1 MADVYTIRAEDQVSG
16 PARQMSVAYDRV
28 ALAAQALSNVMQ
40 TGDRVSIRS
49 AQSMLS
55 WARAELS
62 AQKAAVSAGQ
72 AVSRLTPK
80 VQQTAVVAEKAKT
93 STKGFSYALA
103 GLANAAS
110 NAAFNLAGKLASG
123 LFDVGK
129 ELYST
134 AELASRTKLGFKT
147 LFGGVAEGEAAT
159 KKAIELSRQY
169 GISIE
174 SVAKAVTMFK
184 GANFAMPEI
193 EGLIQLGADM
203 KALGSTPEQIDSA
216 MLAFRK
222 IQSQGYLQGD
232 ELNMLSEAGV
242 AVDKVYTHLQTTL
255 GKTRAE
261 IVKMQGN
268 RQLAAGPVLN
278 AVAESILDTAGSK
291 KFGEVGQRA
300 ANETIGGITDRLKA
314 NLGDDLFESVLAAEP
329 SLVKG
334 MQAILG
340 GALGADGDTL
350 KEKLTGALVKV
361 GDGLEQ
367 IGPQIPGFVKNL
379 EALVEVLSNL
389 ASVLQIVTGPFKAAG
404 EAIGSLFGA
413 QGTAKLTPEAQAR
426 DEQFRNGLPSALEPG
441 SDEAEAWMKK
451 AQNAASN
458 SLDPGDSWTLG
469 KNWTEGLANGITSGA
484 PSVGAAA
491 GAAAQSIIDEH
502 KDATQTHSPSRVGFE
517 LGENWTEGIAL
528 GIDEQADMAARA
540 SATVADQV
548 LAESGAMGSKGALA
562 AGQAAGDSFS
572 RASTG
577 GSSIGAVHFDV
588 HLGGGGAGEDA
599 VQQLRDFVELEL
611 AALLERAVEGS
622 GA

>member
-1 MADVYTIRAEDQVSG
+1 MADVYTIRAEDNVSG
-16 PARQMSVAYDRV
+16 PAAKMATAYARV
-28 ALAAQALSNVMQ
+28 AVTAGALASAMRSGDAVALKFA
-40 TGDRVSIRS
+40 RS
-49 AQSMLS
+49 ASSLAGAELRA
-55 WARAELS
+55 ARATMTAGEAISKLTGRTAS
-62 AQKAAVSAGQ
+62 QDSTTRKAAASA
-72 AVSRLTPK
+72 
-80 VQQTAVVAEKAKT
+80 
-93 STKGFSYALA
+93 KGFNYALN
-103 GLANAAS
+103 GLATAAS

-129 ELYST
+129 ELYDT

-147 LFGGVAEGEAAT
+147 LFGGVEEGEAAT

-291 KFGEVGQRA
+291 KFGEVGEKA

-314 NLGDDLFESVLAAEP
+314 NLGDDLFESVLKAEP
-329 SLVKG
+329 QLVKG
-334 MQAILG
+334 LSAVLG
-340 GALGADGDTL
+340 GTLGADGSSIKDQ
-350 KEKLTGALVKV
+350 LTVALNRVGKGLEDFAPKIPALVDSLSK
-361 GDGLEQ
+361 
-367 IGPQIPGFVKNL
+367 IAT
-379 EALVEVLSNL
+379 ALG
-389 ASVLQIVTGPFKAAG
+389 QIVDRFVNPDKGIAAVG
-404 EAIGSLFGA
+404 RLGFSEDSLPGQVLGLNGNKIGGFLEDVW
-413 QGTAKLTPEAQAR
+413 K
-426 DEQFRNGLPSALEPG
+426 SA
-441 SDEAEAWMKK
+441 
-451 AQNAASN
+451 
-458 SLDPGDSWTLG
+458 
-469 KNWTEGLANGITSGA
+469 TEGRGDPYARGKEWTDGVANGIAAGA

-491 GAAAQSIIDEH
+491 AAAAQSIVDEH
-502 KDATQTHSPSRVGFE
+502 KETTQTHSPSRVGFE

-528 GIDEQADMAARA
+528 GIDDQADMAARA

-548 LAESGAMGSKGALA
+548 VAEAGAMGSRGALA
-562 AGQAAGDSFS
+562 AGQAAGDTYNRSS
-572 RASTG
+572 SAGST
-577 GSSIGAVHFDV
+577 IGAVHFDV
-588 HLGGGGAGEDA
+588 HLGGGAGPDSDA
-599 VQQLRDFVELEL
+599 VQQLRDFVELEF